1 MSAPQG
7 NSDKRVSR
15 SESSREASSRQSR
28 WQPANML
35 PDPTPQDGV
44 NFRWVRKSM
53 LGELDPSNFS
63 RSLREG
69 WETCKIKDHP
79 ELKGL
84 TDIGTEKSGLV
95 ELGGLILCKMPTEFV
110 NQRSAYMKNQTDA
123 QMEAVDNNLMREED
137 PRMPI
142 HRERKTEVRFGGG

>member
-1 MSAPQG
+1 MSAPIR
-7 NSDKRVSR
+7 SDNR
-15 SESSREASSRQSR
+15 SPRSNNTRAASARQKQ
-28 WQPANML
+28 WQPANLL

-53 LGELDPSNFS
+53 LGNLDPSNYS

-84 TDIGTEKSGLV
+84 TDVGTEKSGLV

-110 NQRSAYMKNQTDA
+110 EQRSAYIKGQTDA

-137 PRMPI
+137 PRMPL
-142 HRERKTEVRFGGG
+142 HKERKTEVSFGGG